1 MSERTSAGPED
12 DQRRLIRSLTD
23 PALHGESCT
32 QVRVIETHISY
43 VLLTGQ
49 LAYKIKKPVNL
60 GFLDFTTLPMRH
72 FYCER
77 ELELNRRLAPAIYL
91 RVVAITGTIDH
102 PRIGGDGLALEYA
115 VQMREFPQE
124 GLLTHV
130 LERGDLHATHI
141 DALASAVAAF
151 HVAAPVAGVG
161 SRFGSAVTIRD
172 LAIENFTEIDPLV
185 DDEADRR
192 SLADLRSW
200 TEREHARRAREFMER
215 QRRGLV
221 RECHGDLHL
230 GNIALV
236 DGNVTIFDCI
246 EFNEDM
252 RWSDVMADVAFL
264 IMDLQDRG
272 NPEFAARFLNAY
284 LERTGDYD
292 GTQVL
297 RFYIVYRAMVR
308 AKVAY
313 MRASQAPDAATRQT
327 KIAECRDYLHL
338 AQRCATLATPAIL
351 ITHGPTGSGKTTGAQ
366 SLVESMGAVRIRT
379 DVERKRL
386 HGLQSDAR
394 SGSALNAGLYSAAE
408 TERTYAA
415 IAAHVRAVVSAGYPV
430 IADGTF
436 LRADQRQ
443 RFRMLAAELK
453 APFAIVDFAA
463 PADTLRARVER
474 RRLAARD
481 ASEADVHVLEHQL
494 QTAEALTA
502 SERARA
508 VTCEGETH
516 SVHRRLLDLLAL
528 RDRDQGGDD
537 GLERQHVI
545 DRARPHRRG
554 RHARIL
560 GSDWLLGD
568 DDAAARLDR
577 LHAVGGGEAAAGQ
590 HAPDRARPEHLGRG
604 CEQRICRREHA
615 AHASAVDVGEAPIGS
630 DL

>member
-1 MSERTSAGPED
+1 VLAGL
-12 DQRRLIRSLTD
+12 RR
-23 PALHGESCT
+23 
-32 QVRVIETHISY
+32 
-43 VLLTGQ
+43 
-49 LAYKIKKPVNL
+49 
-60 GFLDFTTLPMRH
+60 
-72 FYCER
+72 
-77 ELELNRRLAPAIYL
+77 
-91 RVVAITGTIDH
+91 
-102 PRIGGDGLALEYA
+102 
-115 VQMREFPQE
+115 
-124 GLLTHV
+124 
-130 LERGDLHATHI
+130 
-141 DALASAVAAF
+141 
-151 HVAAPVAGVG
+151 
-161 SRFGSAVTIRD
+161 
-172 LAIENFTEIDPLV
+172 
-185 DDEADRR
+185 
-192 SLADLRSW
+192 W
-200 TEREHARRAREFMER
+200 TEREHTQRARQLAER
-215 QRRGLV
+215 QRRGFV

-264 IMDLQDRG
+264 VMDLQDRG
-272 NPEFAARFLNAY
+272 RPEFAARFLNAY

-292 GTQVL
+292 GIQVL

-313 MRASQAPDAATRQT
+313 MRASQIQEPATRQA
-327 KIAECRDYLHL
+327 KIAECREYLHL
-338 AQRCATLATPAIL
+338 AQRCAALATPAIV
-351 ITHGPTGSGKTTGAQ
+351 ITHGPTGSGKTTGSQ
-366 SLVESMGAVRIRT
+366 DLVESLGAIRIRT

-386 HGLQSDAR
+386 HGLQPDAR
-394 SGSALNAGLYSAAE
+394 SGSPLNAGLYSAAQ

-415 IAAHVRAVVSAGYPV
+415 IAAHARAVVSAGYPV

-436 LRADQRQ
+436 LRADERQ
-443 RFRMLAAELK
+443 RFRALAEELK

-474 RRLAARD
+474 RHMAARD

-508 VTCEGETH
+508 VTCEGDTQ
-516 SVHRRLLDLLAL
+516 SVHRRLLGLLAL
-528 RDRDQGGDD
+528 RDRDPGGGD

-554 RHARIL
+554 WHARIL

-577 LHAVGGGEAAAGQ
+577 LHAVGGVEAAAGQ
-590 HAPDRARPEHLGRG
+590 HDADRARPEHLGRG
-604 CEQRICRREHA
+604 SEQRTCRREHA
-615 AHASAVDVGEAPIGS
+615 AHAGAVDVGEAPIGL

>member
-12 DQRRLIRSLTD
+12 DQRRLIRSLAN

-43 VLLTGQ
+43 VLLTGRF
-49 LAYKIKKPVNL
+49 AYKIKKPVDL
-60 GFLDFTTLPMRH
+60 GFLDFTTLPARH

-91 RVVAITGTIDH
+91 QVVAITGTIDD
-102 PRIGGDGLALEYA
+102 PRIGGDGLVLEYA

-141 DALASAVAAF
+141 DALASVVAAF
-151 HVAAPVAGVG
+151 HLAAPAADVG
-161 SRFGSAVTIRD
+161 SRFGSATTIRD
-172 LAIENFTEIDPLV
+172 LAIENFTEINPLV
-185 DDEADRR
+185 DDEGDRR
-192 SLADLRSW
+192 TLADLRCW
-200 TEREHARRAREFMER
+200 TEREHALRARQLTER
-215 QRRGLV
+215 QRRGFV

-236 DGNVTIFDCI
+236 DGNVTIFDCV

-264 IMDLQDRG
+264 VMDLEDRG
-272 NPEFAARFLNAY
+272 RPEFAARFLNAY

-292 GTQVL
+292 GIQVL

-313 MRASQAPDAATRQT
+313 MRASQAQDAAARQT
-327 KIAECRDYLHL
+327 QIAEGRDYLHL
-338 AQRCATLATPAIL
+338 AQRCAAVATPAIV
-351 ITHGPTGSGKTTGAQ
+351 ITHGPTGSGKTTG
-366 SLVESMGAVRIRT
+366 SRDLVESMGAVRIRT

-386 HGLQSDAR
+386 HGLQPDAR
-394 SGSALNAGLYSAAE
+394 SGSALNAGLYSAAQ

-443 RFRMLAAELK
+443 RFRMLAAELQ

-463 PADTLRARVER
+463 PPDTLRARVER

-481 ASEADVHVLEHQL
+481 ASEADVDVLEHQL

-508 VTCEGETH
+508 VTCAGDTQ
-516 SVHRRLLDLLAL
+516 SVHRRLLDVLAL
-528 RDRDQGGDD
+528 RDQ
-537 GLERQHVI
+537 V
-545 DRARPHRRG
+545 
-554 RHARIL
+554 RH
-560 GSDWLLGD
+560 G
-568 DDAAARLDR
+568 
-577 LHAVGGGEAAAGQ
+577 
-590 HAPDRARPEHLGRG
+590 
-604 CEQRICRREHA
+604 
-615 AHASAVDVGEAPIGS
+615 
-630 DL
+630 